1 MYIASQKKRSWG
13 DLMDLSMTRQQDRGF
28 LTWTDQKQQ
37 MVPEEKQM
45 KNQANVT

>member
-1 MYIASQKKRSWG
+1 LAIYIASKKKKGAG

-37 MVPEEKQM
+37 MVPEEISK
-45 KNQANVT
+45 